1 MGQQYSKEVLDY
13 RKKSKK
19 EAKRLGFL
27 PNKKAVVHP
36 LNQAPKQ
43 TKVWSQILTY
53 KHIIIFCNE
62 IFQVTIMIFLH
73 GFIREN
79 KRFSHSFLHFVE
91 NVPNLNVFLNSISF
105 F

>member
-1 MGQQYSKEVLDY
+1 MGQQYSKEVFDY

-43 TKVWSQILTY
+43 TKVI
-53 KHIIIFCNE
+53 K
-62 IFQVTIMIFLH
+62 
-73 GFIREN
+73 
-79 KRFSHSFLHFVE
+79 
-91 NVPNLNVFLNSISF
+91 
-105 F
+105 

>member
-19 EAKRLGFL
+19 EAKKLGFL

-43 TKVWSQILTY
+43 TKVSRS
-53 KHIIIFCNE
+53 
-62 IFQVTIMIFLH
+62 
-73 GFIREN
+73 REN
-79 KRFSHSFLHFVE
+79 QTNLFDNLKKIASTNLQFFS
-91 NVPNLNVFLNSISF
+91 PAKA
-105 F
+105 

>member
-19 EAKRLGFL
+19 EAKKLGFL

-43 TKVWSQILTY
+43 TKVLVRQFEKNCTKIL
-53 KHIIIFCNE
+53 INF
-62 IFQVTIMIFLH
+62 IFLRILDQSNRLVS
-73 GFIREN
+73 GKKMLKE
-79 KRFSHSFLHFVE
+79 VQ
-91 NVPNLNVFLNSISF
+91 
-105 F
+105 